1 MAPNRLRRI
10 AVLASGGDASGMNA
24 CLRAVVRAGCDAGME
39 ILGVRRGFSGLI
51 AGDIAPLGRRDVGNI
66 IQRGGIVLGTSRC
79 EEFRTIEGRSKA
91 VRFLREAEVD
101 ALVVMGGDGSFE
113 GAWALA
119 QETRT
124 CCLGI
129 PATIDNDVY
138 GTDFSLGFDT
148 AVNIALESI
157 DRIRDTAESL
167 ERPFFVEVMGRA
179 SGAIALE
186 VGLAG
191 GADDVVVPETPT
203 DVEEVCA
210 GLQEGFR
217 RGRRSSIIVVAEGD
231 EAGGAFV
238 LAREVGQRINAEYRV
253 VVLGHVQRGGAPTAR
268 DRVLG
273 AKLGAAAVDT
283 FLAGEEN
290 VMVGE
295 VAGRIALTPLR
306 EVSERVKQT
315 DEALLHLVHRL
326 TR

>member
-1 MAPNRLRRI
+1 MVRNRPRRI
-10 AVLASGGDASGMNA
+10 AVLASGGDAPGMNA
-24 CLRAVVRAGCDAGME
+24 CLRAVVRAGCDADME
-39 ILGVRRGFSGLI
+39 VVGVRHGFSGLI
-51 AGDIAPLGRRDVGNI
+51 AGEMSPLGRRDVGNI

-79 EEFRTIEGRSKA
+79 EEFHTAEGRGKA
-91 VRFLREAEVD
+91 ARALREAEVD
-101 ALVVMGGDGSFE
+101 ALVVMGGDGSFR

-119 QETRT
+119 QETGIHS
-124 CCLGI
+124 LGI

-167 ERPFFVEVMGRA
+167 ERLFFVEVMGRS

-191 GADDVVVPETPT
+191 GAQEVVVPETPT
-203 DVEEVCA
+203 DVEELCA
-210 GLQEGFR
+210 GLQDGFR
-217 RGRRSSIIVVAEGD
+217 RGKRSSIIVVAEGD
-231 EAGGAFV
+231 EAGGAFD
-238 LAREVGQRINAEYRV
+238 LAREVNRCINTEYRV

-273 AKLGAAAVDT
+273 ARLGAAAVDA
-283 FLAGEEN
+283 LVAGEEN

-295 VAGRIALTPLR
+295 VAGRTTLTPLR

>member
-1 MAPNRLRRI
+1 MAPNKARRI
-10 AVLASGGDASGMNA
+10 AVLASGGDAPGMNA

-51 AGDIAPLGRRDVGNI
+51 AGEMSALGRRDVGNI

-79 EEFRTIEGRSKA
+79 EELHTPEGRSKA
-91 VRFLREAEVD
+91 ARSLREAGVD
-101 ALVVMGGDGSFE
+101 ALVVMGGDGSFR
-113 GAWALA
+113 GAWALV
-119 QETRT
+119 QETGA

-148 AVNIALESI
+148 AVNTALESI
-157 DRIRDTAESL
+157 DRIRDTADSL
-167 ERPFFVEVMGRA
+167 ERPFFVEVMGRS

-191 GADDVVVPETPT
+191 GAQDVVVPETPT
-203 DVEEVCA
+203 NVEELCA

-217 RGRRSSIIVVAEGD
+217 RGRRSGIIVVAEGD
-231 EAGGAFV
+231 EAGGAFI
-238 LAREVGQRINAEYRV
+238 LAREVGRCINTEYRV

-273 AKLGAAAVDT
+273 AKLGAAAVDA
-283 FLAGEEN
+283 LVAGEEN

-295 VAGRIALTPLR
+295 VGGRVTLTPLR

-326 TR
+326 TH